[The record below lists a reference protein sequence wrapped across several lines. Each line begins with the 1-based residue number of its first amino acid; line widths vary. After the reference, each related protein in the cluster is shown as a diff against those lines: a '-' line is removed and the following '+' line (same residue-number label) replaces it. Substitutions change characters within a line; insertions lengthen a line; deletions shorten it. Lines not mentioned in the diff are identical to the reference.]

1 MNKKSGK
8 SVKRVSDKGYYLQ
21 HLELVGIVLI
31 AISVFMFCALFD
43 LNVGNF
49 GVFVAKIL
57 RSSLGRLA
65 LILPVYLMVI
75 GLGYIIK
82 HEKLTYSK
90 KFFSF
95 LLILISCVGL
105 THYYLVPDGQELQP
119 DLLSTGGG
127 LLGGAILFLLKK
139 VVGKAGALIVLI

>member
-1 MNKKSGK
+1 MDKKSGRG
-8 SVKRVSDKGYYLQ
+8 VKKVSDNGYHLQ

-31 AISVFMFCALFD
+31 AISVFMFCALFG
-43 LNVGNF
+43 LNVGNI
-49 GVFVAKIL
+49 GVFAAKLL
-57 RSSLGRLA
+57 RHSLGHLA

-75 GLGYIIK
+75 GFGYIIK
-82 HEKLTYSK
+82 HEKVTFSK
-90 KFFSF
+90 KFFSI
-95 LLILISCVGL
+95 LLILISCTGL

-139 VVGKAGALIVLI
+139 VVG